1 MIELLR
7 NLQAREKRALGALAG
22 AFLLFLLAQFIALP
36 WMEAAE
42 KLRAS
47 LPLKEKTLRKYHNLA
62 ALVGLRETD
71 WRTIQGRLAEAE
83 RGLLDSKAAA
93 LASAELQQRLQQ
105 MAEQHG
111 IELRSTDFPP
121 VRPLKPADAGYALA
135 PVGLSFECTLDQLV
149 NFLAAVAAG
158 PKTLSIEQLSIMAN
172 PPRPD
177 RPRKMVT
184 VRLVV
189 RGLMAQEAA
198 APPKS

>member
-62 ALVGLRETD
+62 ALVGPRETD

-83 RGLLDSKAAA
+83 RGLLDSKTGA
-93 LASAELQQRLQQ
+93 LASAEMQQRLQQ
-105 MAEQHG
+105 LADQQG
-111 IELRSTDFPP
+111 IELRGADFLP
-121 VRPLKPADAGYALA
+121 VKPLKPADAGYALV
-135 PVGLSFECTLDQLV
+135 PVGLSLECTLDQLA
-149 NFLAAVAAG
+149 NFLAMAATG
-158 PKTLSIEQLSIMAN
+158 PKTLSIEQLSIVAS
-172 PPRPD
+172 PPRAD

-198 APPKS
+198 APKS

>member
-83 RGLLDSKAAA
+83 RGLLDSKTGA
-93 LASAELQQRLQQ
+93 LASAEMQQRLQQ
-105 MAEQHG
+105 LADQQG
-111 IELRSTDFPP
+111 IELRGADFLP
-121 VRPLKPADAGYALA
+121 VKPLKPADAGYALV
-135 PVGLSFECTLDQLV
+135 PVGLSFECTLDQLA
-149 NFLAAVAAG
+149 NFLAMAATG
-158 PKTLSIEQLSIMAN
+158 PKTLLIEQLSIVAS
-172 PPRPD
+172 PPRAD

-198 APPKS
+198 APKS